1 MFLEK
6 FGVQGSTFKK
16 LKQLKEFK
24 YRFNAIENGVT
35 KRIYKNSKWFF
46 IVFLECR

>member
-1 MFLEK
+1 MNKMPF
-6 FGVQGSTFKK
+6 FGLFTRPSKV
-16 LKQLKEFK
+16 FK

-46 IVFLECR
+46 IVFLVMPLKQA

>member
-24 YRFNAIENGVT
+24 YRF
-35 KRIYKNSKWFF
+35 
-46 IVFLECR
+46 